1 MDTKVTPSAAPM
13 KTCLNCNLKE
23 FATDTTH
30 GAVYCVNCGMVQ
42 EENAI
47 VAAINFSTDGS
58 KSTLNGQII
67 DIESKNVGTGFVD
80 SSYYIRNTISGI
92 CTSLGLGI
100 DHVECSFRWYK
111 LLLQYNLSKGKS
123 ILYTL
128 SACIYIVC
136 RQEKTPHML
145 MDFSNA
151 LHIDV
156 FKIGKSFLRIT
167 NILNIEIPLID
178 PSLYMPRFVSRLKF
192 ESREVLGLS
201 LRLISRMKRD
211 WIVVGRRPN
220 NLCGAALLIASR
232 IVGEEKSIY
241 EVARIVHVSV
251 STINRRLKEI
261 NDTESAN
268 LTVMEFNAT
277 WIAREEDPP
286 VVKAVKTK
294 MMKEQELESAN
305 SEIPYSTPQSS
316 AASEVSDDEEI
327 ETNILSPEESKK
339 REIVW
344 DEMYGEFM
352 KERERKAR
360 NIVRKCRKKRRI
372 EEFGSA
378 ADAFRSLDKKISGK
392 LNYQAIESLF
402 DKL

>member
-1 MDTKVTPSAAPM
+1 M
-13 KTCLNCNLKE
+13 KTCLNCGSAE

-30 GAVYCVNCGMVQ
+30 GAVYCTECGMVQ
-42 EENAI
+42 EENVI
-47 VAAINFSTDGS
+47 VAAINFSSDGGS
-58 KSTLNGQII
+58 KSTLNGQIV
-67 DIESKNVGTGFVD
+67 DVESKNVGTGFVD
-80 SSYYIRNTISGI
+80 PSYYIKNTIGGI
-92 CTSLGLGI
+92 CASLGLGV

-156 FKIGKSFLRIT
+156 FKIGKSFLKIT
-167 NILNIEIPLID
+167 TILNIEIPLID
-178 PSLYMPRFVSRLKF
+178 PSLYMPRFVSRLRF
-192 ESREVLGLS
+192 ESRDVLGLA
-201 LRLISRMKRD
+201 LRLIGRMKRD

-232 IVGEEKSIY
+232 IVGEERSVY
-241 EVARIVHVSV
+241 EIAKIVHVSV

-261 NDTESAN
+261 SDTESAN
-268 LTVMEFNAT
+268 LTVDEFNAT
-277 WIAREEDPP
+277 WIEREEDPP
-286 VVKAVKTK
+286 AVKAVRSVLL
-294 MMKEQELESAN
+294 KEQESDADT
-305 SEIPYSTPQSS
+305 IYSTPQTSIE
-316 AASEVSDDEEI
+316 SEVCSDDEI
-327 ETNILSPEESKK
+327 ERNILSPEETRK

-344 DEMYGEFM
+344 DEMYGDFM

-360 NIVRKCRKKRRI
+360 NTVKKYRRKRRV
-372 EEFGSA
+372 EEFESA
-378 ADAFRSLDKKISGK
+378 MDAFRSLDKKISGK
-392 LNYQAIESLF
+392 LNYAAIESLF

>member
-1 MDTKVTPSAAPM
+1 M
-13 KTCLNCNLKE
+13 KTCLNCSSGE

-30 GAVYCVNCGMVQ
+30 GAVYCTECGMVQ

-47 VAAINFSTDGS
+47 VAAIHFNTDGGS
-58 KSTLNGQII
+58 KSTLNGQIV

-92 CTSLGLGI
+92 CASLGLGM

-128 SACIYIVC
+128 SACVYIVC
-136 RQEKTPHML
+136 RQERTPHML

-156 FKIGKSFLRIT
+156 FKIGKSFLKIT
-167 NILNIEIPLID
+167 NILNVSMPLID
-178 PSLYMPRFVSRLKF
+178 PSLYMPRFVSRLGF
-192 ESREVLGLS
+192 ESKDVLGLS
-201 LRLISRMKRD
+201 LRLIGRMKRD

-232 IVGEEKSIY
+232 IVGEERSVHEI
-241 EVARIVHVSV
+241 ARIVHVSV
-251 STINRRLKEI
+251 STINRRLKEMS
-261 NDTESAN
+261 DTESAN
-268 LTVMEFNAT
+268 LSIEEFNAM
-277 WIAREEDPP
+277 WIEREEEPP
-286 VVKAVKTK
+286 SVKAMRSVV
-294 MMKEQELESAN
+294 MKEQESESVN
-305 SEIPYSTPQSS
+305 SDAVPYSTPQSS
-316 AASEVSDDEEI
+316 VDGEASSEEI
-327 ETNILSPEESKK
+327 ERNILTPEETMK
-339 REIVW
+339 REAVW
-344 DEMYGEFM
+344 EEMYGEFVR
-352 KERERKAR
+352 EREKKAKSSVKKQR
-360 NIVRKCRKKRRI
+360 RKRRN

-378 ADAFRSLDKKISGK
+378 ADAFRSLEKRISGK